1 MLGGMTFAQRRYR
14 NARLA
19 TIAMVLTA
27 VVIGVSSCEGD
38 EADGAKQARGGETAQ
53 AQVVR
58 SDTTQ
63 CAMSSTLLTNR
74 GDGAVSVHLTVENKC
89 SGPNIETIGP
99 PYEPARVRVLDR
111 DGNVVNGQD
120 YRIPAMQS
128 DDSRLGVPPGAR
140 IVLDC
145 AKGFVNVRHGCIW
158 SYTYSP

>member
-1 MLGGMTFAQRRYR
+1 MSTQSRDHREL
-14 NARLA
+14 RLA
-19 TIAMVLTA
+19 AITMA
-27 VVIGVSSCEGD
+27 VAAIVIGASSCEG
-38 EADGAKQARGGETAQ
+38 EEKEGEKQARGGEAAQ

-63 CAMSSTLLTNR
+63 CAMSATLLNNR

-89 SGPNIETIGP
+89 SGPGIETIGP

-128 DDSRLGVPPGAR
+128 DDSRLGVPPGGR

>member
-1 MLGGMTFAQRRYR
+1 MLGAMTFAQRRYR
-14 NARLA
+14 NARHA
-19 TIAMVLTA
+19 TIATVLA
-27 VVIGVSSCEGD
+27 AIVIGVSSCEG
-38 EADGAKQARGGETAQ
+38 EEEKEGEKQARGGETAR
-53 AQVVR
+53 AQ
-58 SDTTQ
+58 S
-63 CAMSSTLLTNR
+63 ATLLNNR
-74 GDGAVSVHLTVENKC
+74 GDGSVSVHLTVENKC

-128 DDSRLGVPPGAR
+128 DDSRLGVPPGGR

-145 AKGFVNVRHGCIW
+145 AKGFMNVRHGCIW